1 MTNKINYI
9 DFEPQVIN
17 KNFWGGSKTYENNE
31 VVMERVNE
39 WVRKNYNRE
48 IINMETLILPKSANT
63 TYSANASKLNMQGG
77 IVYMIQTIRIWYK

>member
-17 KNFWGGSKTYENNE
+17 KNFWGSKTYENNE

-39 WVRKNYNRE
+39 WVRKNYNQE
-48 IINMETLILPKSANT
+48 IINIETLILPKSANT
-63 TYSANASKLNMQGG
+63 THSANASKLNMQGG
-77 IVYMIQTIRIWYK
+77 IVYMIQTIRVWYK